1 MRKHNGIRPQD
12 IVILLK
18 IAAKGDQS
26 WMMKHL
32 AAELDISPS
41 EVSESLHRS
50 EFSGLISS
58 DKRRIQKSAF
68 LEFLI
73 HGLKYTFP
81 VHLGGMSRG
90 LPTAYSVPPL
100 SDWVRSENAVVWPYA
115 DGTVRG
121 ASVEPLTPNLPK
133 ACVSDP
139 MLHLLASLVDAL
151 RIGKAREIEFASKEL
166 RDRI

>member
-18 IAAKGDQS
+18 IAAKGDQP
-26 WMMKHL
+26 WLMKHL

-41 EVSESLHRS
+41 EVSESLNRS

-81 VHLGGMSRG
+81 VHLEGISRG
-90 LPTAYSVPPL
+90 FPTAYSVPPL
-100 SDWVRSENAVVWPYA
+100 SEWVRSDHVVVWPDA
-115 DGTVRG
+115 EGTVRG
-121 ASVEPLTPNLPK
+121 LSLEPLTPSLPN
-133 ACVSDP
+133 ACKSDLV
-139 MLHLLASLVDAL
+139 LHQLAALVDTL
-151 RIGKAREIEFASKEL
+151 RIGRVREIEFASKEL
-166 RDRI
+166 RERL